1 MPTYRRLQKPD
12 EHSRRHH
19 TFYGRLADS
28 LHQWAT
34 HRHIDLDRHRQPDLT
49 GKLGGEHNWKDGS
62 RFASVREHC
71 PMSNPSS
78 PRDPAP
84 VARPASAPTDDSVL
98 AAFAASGVIAAAT
111 GVAAGLVWGGF
122 GGRIAM
128 RVVFLTSNE
137 RVRGVTSDDGFEIG
151 TISGASMFLLIFAA
165 ILGGMAGFGVGIIR
179 MVTSGPTWAVAI
191 GTSLAAASFAGAG
204 IVHTDGVDF
213 RLLDPLW
220 LTVGL
225 FVLIPGL
232 WGATVVVVTERLLR
246 SRVVEGL
253 PQRVHRRY
261 WGATGWILLAGI
273 TTFGIRGLVAD
284 IATLT

>member
-1 MPTYRRLQKPD
+1 MPRPDSPPTANTVQCRTRFPHLTRRG
-12 EHSRRHH
+12 S
-19 TFYGRLADS
+19 
-28 LHQWAT
+28 
-34 HRHIDLDRHRQPDLT
+34 LDRRQHPAT
-49 GKLGGEHNWKDGS
+49 T
-62 RFASVREHC
+62 VC
-71 PMSNPSS
+71 S
-78 PRDPAP
+78 PR
-84 VARPASAPTDDSVL
+84 S
-98 AAFAASGVIAAAT
+98 AASGVIAAAA
-111 GVAAGLVWGGF
+111 GAAAGLVWGGI

-137 RVRGVTSDDGFEIG
+137 HVRGLTSDDGFEIG
-151 TISGASMFLLIFAA
+151 TFSGATMFLLIVTT
-165 ILGGMAGFGVGIIR
+165 ILGGIAGFGVGIIR

-191 GTSLAAASFAGAG
+191 GTSLAAASFAGAS

-246 SRVVEGL
+246 SDYIKGL
-253 PQRVHRRY
+253 PRRVHRRY
-261 WGATGWILLAGI
+261 WGATGWILLVGI
-273 TTFGIRGLVAD
+273 TTIGIRDLVAD

>member
-1 MPTYRRLQKPD
+1 
-12 EHSRRHH
+12 
-19 TFYGRLADS
+19 
-28 LHQWAT
+28 
-34 HRHIDLDRHRQPDLT
+34 
-49 GKLGGEHNWKDGS
+49 
-62 RFASVREHC
+62 
-71 PMSNPSS
+71 
-78 PRDPAP
+78 
-84 VARPASAPTDDSVL
+84 
-98 AAFAASGVIAAAT
+98 
-111 GVAAGLVWGGF
+111 
-122 GGRIAM
+122 M

-137 RVRGVTSDDGFEIG
+137 HVGGLTSDDGFEIG
-151 TISGASMFLLIFAA
+151 TFSGGTIFLLIFAT

-191 GTSLAAASFAGAG
+191 GTSLAAAAFAGAG

-246 SRVVEGL
+246 SHHIDGL
-253 PQRVHRRY
+253 PTRVHRRY
-261 WGATGWILLAGI
+261 WGATGWILLIGI
-273 TTFGIRGLVAD
+273 TTRGIQGLVAD